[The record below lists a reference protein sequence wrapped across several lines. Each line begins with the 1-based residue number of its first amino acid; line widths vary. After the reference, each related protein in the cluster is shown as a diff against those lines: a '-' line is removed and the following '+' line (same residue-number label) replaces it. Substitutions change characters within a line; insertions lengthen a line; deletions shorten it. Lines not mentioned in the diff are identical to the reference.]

1 MVKVNMKTRRKVTNT
16 LLTAVVLGIMIV
28 STGCQAASDLF
39 NPDTYNF
46 YGSEPWE
53 RNQKKKVTKPKT
65 MKDQM

>member
-1 MVKVNMKTRRKVTNT
+1 MTKADFTPKRKIKNT
-16 LLTAVVLGIMIV
+16 LMAAVVLGIVFI

-46 YGSEPWE
+46 KNSEPWE
-53 RNQKKKVTKPKT
+53 RNQKKKATKPKT

>member
-1 MVKVNMKTRRKVTNT
+1 MDQMIKRKTRSILVTS
-16 LLTAVVLGIMIV
+16 LVLGILIP

-53 RNQKKKVTKPKT
+53 RNQKRKAAKPKT
-65 MKDQM
+65 IKDEM